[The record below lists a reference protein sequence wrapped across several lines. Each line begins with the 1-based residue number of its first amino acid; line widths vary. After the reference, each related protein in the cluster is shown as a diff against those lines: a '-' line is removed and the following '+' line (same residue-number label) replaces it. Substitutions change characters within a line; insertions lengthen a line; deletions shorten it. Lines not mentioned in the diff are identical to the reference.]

1 MNTAIIVDDD
11 KLIRRLV
18 ASILQTMDCEVVGTG
33 EAGTDAL
40 PLYREHTP
48 DLVLLDINM
57 PKVNG
62 MQALKGLLDEYPNAR
77 VVMLTDLADTT
88 IAEATIAAGAK
99 DFLHKDSG
107 PQDLRVNIERVL
119 RKVIATRPAP
129 SDPSAVPVEDYTS
142 GLMDILKRRASVRS
156 FTDRH
161 VPDAMVCAVLSAAQH
176 APTSSN
182 MQAYSFVVVR
192 DDETKLK
199 LAELAGGQGH
209 VAQCPV
215 FVAIC
220 ADIHRLEDAIATGG
234 GSLAKGHMEMSLVA
248 TIDAALV
255 GMSASLI
262 AESLELGG
270 CMIGG
275 MRNQPEDVA
284 QVLGLPDGVFV
295 AFGMTLG
302 FPTDRPPSKPRYPD
316 AGVIHWE
323 RYEEKPLA
331 DLHQTYN
338 ASLETQKRETG
349 RADGVPW
356 TERLA
361 KSFSEPKRLNLKRA
375 LHNLGYDFD

>member
-1 MNTAIIVDDD
+1 MNTAIIIDNDSQMHR
-11 KLIRRLV
+11 LI
-18 ASILQTMDCEVVGTG
+18 ASILKDIDCEVVGTG
-33 EAGTDAL
+33 ETGTDTL
-40 PLYREHTP
+40 RLYRKHMP
-48 DLVLLDINM
+48 NLVLLDINT
-57 PKVNG
+57 PQVNG
-62 MQALKGLLDEYPNAR
+62 MKTLKVLLEEYPNAH
-77 VVMLTDLADTT
+77 VVMLTELADTT
-88 IAEATIAAGAK
+88 VAEATTAAGAK
-99 DFLHKDSG
+99 GFLHKDSS
-107 PQDLRVNIERVL
+107 PEYLRVNIERVL
-119 RKVIATRPAP
+119 NELIVNRPVP
-129 SDPSAVPVEDYTS
+129 SGPGPVPVENYAS
-142 GLMDILKRRASVRS
+142 GLIDILKRRASVRS

-161 VPDAMVCAVLSAAQH
+161 VSDAMVCTVLSTAKH

-182 MQAYSFVVVR
+182 MQAYSYVVVR
-192 DDETKLK
+192 DAETKLALSK
-199 LAELAGGQGH
+199 LAGGQDH

-215 FVAIC
+215 FVAVC

-255 GMSASLI
+255 GMAASLV

-275 MRNQPEDVA
+275 MRNQPEEVA
-284 QVLGLPDGVFV
+284 RVLGLPDGVFV

-302 FPTDRPPSKPRYPD
+302 FPAERPKSKPRYPD

-331 DLHQTYN
+331 DFHQAYN
-338 ASLETQKRETG
+338 TSLEAQKRETG
-349 RADGVPW
+349 RADGLPW

-361 KSFSEPKRLNLKRA
+361 KNFSEPKRLNLKRA

>member
-1 MNTAIIVDDD
+1 MITAIIIDNNSRS
-11 KLIRRLV
+11 RRV
-18 ASILQTMDCEVVGTG
+18 IANILQNIDCELVGTG
-33 EAGTDAL
+33 ETATDAL
-40 PLYREHTP
+40 QLYCEHTP
-48 DLVLLDINM
+48 DLVLFGINI
-57 PKVNG
+57 PKSSDMKPQEV
-62 MQALKGLLDEYPNAR
+62 LLEKYPGAH
-77 VVMLTDLADTT
+77 VVLLTRLVGNTAKEKTPV
-88 IAEATIAAGAK
+88 AGTRTSPYK
-99 DFLHKDSG
+99 DFS
-107 PQDLRVNIERVL
+107 PEELRVNIEHV
-119 RKVIATRPAP
+119 VNEIIDNRPVP
-129 SDPSAVPVEDYTS
+129 LDPSSVPVENYTS
-142 GLMDILKRRASVRS
+142 GLIDILKRRASVRS
-156 FTDRH
+156 FTSRY
-161 VPDAMVCAVLSAAQH
+161 VSDAMVSAVLSAAQH

-199 LAELAGGQGH
+199 LSELAGGQGH

-220 ADIHRLEDAIATGG
+220 ADIYRLEDAIATGG

-255 GMSASLI
+255 GMSASLV
-262 AESLELGG
+262 ADSLELGG

-302 FPTDRPPSKPRYPD
+302 FPTDRPPSKPRYPN

-338 ASLETQKRETG
+338 ASLEAQKRETG
-349 RADGVPW
+349 RDDGVQW

-361 KSFSEPKRLNLKRA
+361 RSFSEPKRLNLKRA